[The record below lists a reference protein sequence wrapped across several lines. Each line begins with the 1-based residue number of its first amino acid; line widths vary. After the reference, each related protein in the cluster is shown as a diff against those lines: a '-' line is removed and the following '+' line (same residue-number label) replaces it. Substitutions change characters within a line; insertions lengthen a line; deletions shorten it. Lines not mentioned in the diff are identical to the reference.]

1 MAVMI
6 VDLKTLLTVLI
17 SKGIAK
23 YEAVG
28 KQIPVPPG
36 YTIRIVGKVNSTSVA
51 FGVMCHLVV
60 DTDHAL
66 SLKSLVDNKFVA
78 EDDDVVQQTYP
89 IPRIMYEYGA
99 MVPVRD
105 NTTLILTNKTANI
118 VYVNYSYADV
128 TIPQEMYDG
137 IIRTYLDAILKGV
150 DEWSGSA
157 VGAGVELR

>member
-137 IIRTYLDAILKGV
+137 IIRTYLDAILEGV
-150 DEWSGSA
+150 DKWSGSVINA
-157 VGAGVELR
+157 DVELR